1 VRRGLN
7 NQGSVANELH
17 LIGRTTDEARDI
29 LEKHLDDAF
38 LAGLASL
45 RIIHGK
51 GTGAL
56 RRAVEE
62 LLATHPLVTSH
73 RPGEPH
79 EGGAGAT
86 IAVLGQS

>member
-1 VRRGLN
+1 V
-7 NQGSVANELH
+7 H

-38 LAGLASL
+38 LAGLATL

-62 LLATHPLVTSH
+62 LLGAHPLVTSH
-73 RPGEPH
+73 RPGEKH

-86 IAVLGQS
+86 VAVLGQS